1 MVSRAIFLLCATAS
15 CASDASPEQAC
26 DSERS
31 TVMRTRE
38 PIYYGGAE
46 SRYLALA
53 AAEQAAVVALTSEGP
68 ELALCTGTL
77 IAPTWILTAEHCTAL
92 TSPVAVIDTAGGPI
106 RSPIVSMHVH
116 PGTGVALFEIEAR
129 AIDLALVFPI
139 RIATTPVDSSWIG
152 QLVELAGFG
161 ATEARASFERR
172 FVVESVANVTPDSIV
187 VDGQGRSGACLG
199 DSGGPLLIR
208 GTDGSVQVAGLL
220 SAGAAHC
227 LGLDQYTR
235 LDTIEDWVLERTGD
249 FTKPA
254 PCGGI
259 SREGSCFF
267 GRSVWCDAGTLQ
279 SETCVAPAACGWS
292 ADENGYRCIGRA
304 LDVCEGM
311 DAAGICSGSAA
322 ERCDRGT
329 RVSESCTCGR
339 VCARSPQTGNVECV
353 AAESHGLP

>member
-1 MVSRAIFLLCATAS
+1 MASKAIFLLCASAS
-15 CASDASPEQAC
+15 CAPDASPENAC

-31 TVMRTRE
+31 ASMRTRE

-46 SRYLALA
+46 SRYLALD

-68 ELALCTGTL
+68 ELGLCTGTL
-77 IAPTWILTAEHCTAL
+77 IAPTWILTTEHCTAL
-92 TSPVAVIDTAGGPI
+92 TSPVAVVDAADGPT
-106 RSPIVSMHVH
+106 RLPIVSMHVH
-116 PGTGVALFEIEAR
+116 PGTDVALFEIDAY

-139 RIATTPVDSSWIG
+139 RIDPTPVDSSWIG

-161 ATEARASFERR
+161 ATEELTSLERR
-172 FVVESVANVTPDSIV
+172 FVVESVADVTPDSVV

-208 GTDGSVQVAGLL
+208 ATDGSVRVAGVLW
-220 SAGAAHC
+220 AGAANC
-227 LGLDQYTR
+227 LGLDEYTR
-235 LDTIEDWVLERTGD
+235 LDTIYDWVLERTGD

-254 PCGGI
+254 PCGGVTN
-259 SREGSCFF
+259 EGSCFF

-279 SETCVAPAACGWS
+279 SETCVDQTACGWS
-292 ADENGYRCIGRA
+292 ADESGYRCIGPD
-304 LDVCEGM
+304 LDPC
-311 DAAGICSGSAA
+311 AGVGTTGTCAGSAA

-329 RVSESCTCGR
+329 LVSESCTCGR
-339 VCARSPQTGNVECV
+339 VCARSPRTGNVECV